1 MPIIVKAEEASK
13 YYGMSISNLRKLARE
28 GKVEVIKTP
37 GGHYRYSIPT
47 EEDIENESQQLA
59 SNITDWSVNIVYARV
74 SSKRQYD
81 ELKRQ
86 TKHLQDLYP
95 EYMLV
100 TDIGSG
106 LNYNRCG
113 FKTILER
120 LLKGEVKHVIV
131 SQPDRFT
138 RFGFD
143 FFQWL
148 FEKFG
153 AKLECVQSP
162 NFARGNDDMMT
173 DIMEVFSMF
182 TDRFYNNAKSGKTF
196 DTDTHHTD
204 INHVEATA
212 TTIFR
217 STSIE
222 HPE

>member
-1 MPIIVKAEEASK
+1 MYNSIEYNTMPIIVKAEEASK

-47 EEDIENESQQLA
+47 EEDIENESQQLT
-59 SNITDWSVNIVYARV
+59 SNTSVWSVNIIYTRV
-74 SSKRQYD
+74 SSKKQFE

-95 EYMLV
+95 NYLLI

-106 LNYNRCG
+106 IDYNRNG

-131 SQPDRFT
+131 SQTDRFT

-148 FEKFG
+148 FEKHG

-173 DIMEVFSMF
+173 DIMEVFSIF
-182 TDRFYNNAKSGKTF
+182 TDRFYNNTKS
-196 DTDTHHTD
+196 DMNNYNSN
-204 INHVEATA
+204 INNVQAT
-212 TTIFR
+212 
-217 STSIE
+217 TSIE
-222 HPE
+222 DPE